1 MMRRVVAVL
10 TVSVGCAACAHH
22 PAPVA
27 STPAPASTPATVA
40 AAPAQPAPPSTPAP
54 DADARRRAADAAR
67 NVLTQMTFFDFDK
80 ADLSDQDRTA
90 LDAKLPILAA
100 NPAVQIRVD
109 GNCDDRGSDEYNL
122 ALGQRRATA
131 SKRYL
136 IDHGIEEMRIT
147 VISFGKERPIATGDT
162 EGAWAQNRNDQF
174 EIVSGGDQLRA
185 VMQ

>member
-1 MMRRVVAVL
+1 MLRRVVSVL
-10 TVSVGCAACAHH
+10 TVSIGCAACAHH

-27 STPAPASTPATVA
+27 PTPAPAPAAPVA
-40 AAPAQPAPPSTPAP
+40 AAPAPAASPSAPAP
-54 DADARRRAADAAR
+54 DADALRRAADAAR

-80 ADLSDQDRTA
+80 ADLSDQDRTT
-90 LDAKLPILAA
+90 LDAKLPILVTNAA
-100 NPAVQIRVD
+100 VHIRID

-136 IDHGIEEMRIT
+136 IDHGIEEGRIT
-147 VISFGKERPIATGDT
+147 VISFGKERPIASGDA
-162 EGAWAQNRNDQF
+162 EGARAQNRNDQF

-185 VMQ
+185 VTR

>member
-1 MMRRVVAVL
+1 MLRRVVSVL
-10 TVSVGCAACAHH
+10 TVIVGCAACAHH

-27 STPAPASTPATVA
+27 SAPTPAPAPVA
-40 AAPAQPAPPSTPAP
+40 AAPAQPTAPASAPAP
-54 DADARRRAADAAR
+54 DADALRRAADAAR

-100 NPAVQIRVD
+100 NPAVHIRVD

-136 IDHGIEEMRIT
+136 IDHGVEEARIT
-147 VISFGKERPIATGDT
+147 VISFGKERPIANGNT

-185 VMQ
+185 VTQ